1 MTRLKLIGLVL
12 NKRQLVLYKIT
23 KDDEIIVLLLLEKKY
38 KMKFKNSIVTQNVTR
53 DFSICLGHSFL
64 ILRQNATKL

>member
-23 KDDEIIVLLLLEKKY
+23 KHDEKIVLFVVDKKN
-38 KMKFKNSIVTQNVTR
+38 KMKFKNSVVTQNVTG
-53 DFSICLGHSFL
+53 DFSICSEHNSL
-64 ILRQNATKL
+64 ILSQIATKL